1 MLRFDESNFYVYNA
15 ADGSMTVSS
24 YEGSVGD
31 SYTINN
37 GEWIYAVV
45 SYNHATRKINV
56 YMETINTVTQLDVE
70 YPMTT
75 EQFS

>member
-24 YEGSVGD
+24 YQGRVGD
-31 SYTINN
+31 SYTVN
-37 GEWIYAVV
+37 GGNWIYTAVT
-45 SYNHATRKINV
+45 YNHADKKINV
-56 YMETINTVTQLDVE
+56 YMETINTVAELDVE